1 MHSGPLVAAGSLT
14 MEAHLGPMEVSGS
27 SEFSCLKPHFLPFPG
42 KVSHARSCQSHG
54 SGVLKKGGGERVG
67 TGHGADA
74 LDGAFHISVHKE
86 GLKMPKRKLQGREK
100 VCSWPADC
108 S

>member
-1 MHSGPLVAAGSLT
+1 MTLASL
-14 MEAHLGPMEVSGS
+14 P
-27 SEFSCLKPHFLPFPG
+27 PFPG
-42 KVSHARSCQSHG
+42 KSVARPLLSESRG
-54 SGVLKKGGGERVG
+54 SGVSKGSDERVG

-74 LDGAFHISVHKE
+74 LDGAFHVSVHNE
-86 GLKMPKRKLQGREK
+86 ALEMPKRKLQWREK